1 MKTNVFEDKGNFSSE
16 KNVLVTFSPI
26 IECGNAQGT
35 TYEGIQGILTTTAGV
50 GRSFL

>member
-1 MKTNVFEDKGNFSSE
+1 MFLKIKATFPVE
-16 KNVLVTFSPI
+16 KMFWSPFSPI